1 MSNRILDISI
11 KRLLNAPTGTYSNKI
26 KSQSHEAPNQ
36 RLYLLTNKY
45 IWSHGVERNR
55 QHILAAQ
62 HVYTDSRSLFTII

>member
-45 IWSHGVERNR
+45 I
-55 QHILAAQ
+55 
-62 HVYTDSRSLFTII
+62 